1 MDDDPLDILR
11 DMLLRISRPRMHL
24 LVMKHADVRL
34 DRALFPLTM
43 RLGREGAKSVA
54 ELADAF
60 GLDQSTV
67 SRQLTQLES
76 LKLVVRRARD
86 SDRRVREAKLTA
98 RGQHVYQQLEAARL
112 RLKDEVLAN
121 WSDADKKR
129 LARMLRKLSQ
139 AVDTFHAKYRDSE

>member
-11 DMLLRISRPRMHL
+11 DMLLRINRPRMHL

-67 SRQLTQLES
+67 SRQLAQLES
-76 LKLVVRRARD
+76 LKLVERRPRA
-86 SDRRVREAKLTA
+86 SDRRVREAELTA
-98 RGQHVYQQLEAARL
+98 RGQHVYERLEAARL

-121 WSDADKKR
+121 WPDADKKR

-139 AVDTFHAKYRDSE
+139 AVDSFDAKYRNSE